1 MHASESKT
9 VTTYSGTHRTT
20 GRQKLTVK
28 YCASGGP
35 GLDGGTDWNS
45 IFRARAPK
53 NSEFAAPGYFWP
65 VKVVNLTL
73 TTPNQ

>member
-1 MHASESKT
+1 MQVKARQLQHTAAHIEQ
-9 VTTYSGTHRTT
+9 
-20 GRQKLTVK
+20 QKLTVM